1 MPFGIFIQDSL
12 ISCLW
17 DFYPRWPRDPRVA
30 TVQGLAIT
38 QGLAVLPIPETPF
51 QLFANAGPGP
61 GRRINLRFLTI
72 ASIAKKSRTLWLFL
86 VQACPRLVVC
96 LRLQCLRQ
104 SQFHYLLP
112 ALFAKGLL
120 GGWHTMGGSR
130 AEARP
135 PHKFKRFLPPHKF
148 KRFLTIGN
156 SEYCKQNQVKIGGSR
171 VAAEGGGVCRGPP
184 IFLRC
189 IFVASLRLL
198 WHGCVLLPGGK
209 YHHRHHHHH
218 PQPFRLKP
226 FGLKRLLLISRIFHL
241 LGSMDDLTTN
251 TS

>member
-1 MPFGIFIQDSL
+1 M
-12 ISCLW
+12 
-17 DFYPRWPRDPRVA
+17 
-30 TVQGLAIT
+30 VQG
-38 QGLAVLPIPETPF
+38 
-51 QLFANAGPGP
+51 
-61 GRRINLRFLTI
+61 
-72 ASIAKKSRTLWLFL
+72 
-86 VQACPRLVVC
+86 CPCLVVC

-120 GGWHTMGGSR
+120 GWWRTMGGSR

-135 PHKFKRFLPPHKF
+135 PHKFKRFL
-148 KRFLTIGN
+148 TIAN

-209 YHHRHHHHH
+209 ITSRR
-218 PQPFRLKP
+218 QLCLMSLL
-226 FGLKRLLLISRIFHL
+226 FGLAI
-241 LGSMDDLTTN
+241 LTSSI
-251 TS
+251 TSSITFAIARTKNGTRHP

>member
-1 MPFGIFIQDSL
+1 MVAEWLHSG
-12 ISCLW
+12 C
-17 DFYPRWPRDPRVA
+17 RVVA
-30 TVQGLAIT
+30 EAR
-38 QGLAVLPIPETPF
+38 PPNKF
-51 QLFANAGPGP
+51 K
-61 GRRINLRFLTI
+61 RFLTI

-209 YHHRHHHHH
+209 ISSSS
-218 PQPFRLKP
+218 PSSSSSVAISAQAIGAQKAFADFQNFPFV
-226 FGLKRLLLISRIFHL
+226 GFH
-241 LGSMDDLTTN
+241 G
-251 TS
+251 

>member
-1 MPFGIFIQDSL
+1 MVAEWLHSG
-12 ISCLW
+12 C
-17 DFYPRWPRDPRVA
+17 RVVA
-30 TVQGLAIT
+30 EAR
-38 QGLAVLPIPETPF
+38 PPNKF
-51 QLFANAGPGP
+51 K
-61 GRRINLRFLTI
+61 RFLTI

-148 KRFLTIGN
+148 KRFLTIAN

-171 VAAEGGGVCRGPP
+171 VAAEGGGGLSRASHIPSLHFCRV
-184 IFLRC
+184 FAAL
-189 IFVASLRLL
+189 VAWL
-198 WHGCVLLPGGK
+198 CVVAWWKNNIQAAAVLDVVAVWPGDPHLQ
-209 YHHRHHHHH
+209 YHLQYHLCYCKNNKRTRH
-218 PQPFRLKP
+218 P
-226 FGLKRLLLISRIFHL
+226 
-241 LGSMDDLTTN
+241 
-251 TS
+251 

>member
-1 MPFGIFIQDSL
+1 MVAEWLHSG
-12 ISCLW
+12 C
-17 DFYPRWPRDPRVA
+17 RVVA
-30 TVQGLAIT
+30 EAR
-38 QGLAVLPIPETPF
+38 PPNKF
-51 QLFANAGPGP
+51 K
-61 GRRINLRFLTI
+61 RFLTI

-209 YHHRHHHHH
+209 IASRR
-218 PQPFRLKP
+218 QLCLMSLL
-226 FGLKRLLLISRIFHL
+226 FGLAI
-241 LGSMDDLTTN
+241 LTSSI
-251 TS
+251 TSSITFAIARTKNGTRHP